1 MKRVRGRDE
10 NRPREEIKCTDS
22 LRAKSPGH
30 CHSPQYIQSVCTVQ
44 NATPFICFVI
54 YIYIYMHVCIEH
66 SSSRAVI
73 VDSARRWRKSCQRS
87 FSLFWHHPTFQ
98 FLNSQCT
105 IFFLSS
111 NLVRLACRSRQR
123 RICIIAYASWTTV
136 LVFVMATGTRNK
148 CWRMR
153 G

>member
-1 MKRVRGRDE
+1 LEFVKDNSGFFFCWKKGLLNWKIWWKLRVTHGL
-10 NRPREEIKCTDS
+10 PPVS
-22 LRAKSPGH
+22 LFLNVLKIR
-30 CHSPQYIQSVCTVQ
+30 T
-44 NATPFICFVI
+44 
-54 YIYIYMHVCIEH
+54 
-66 SSSRAVI
+66 VI